1 MISGKEQPVSTQ
13 GPPAGPDRS
22 AVRWLGI
29 GLILSLAINAFIV
42 GLIATK
48 AVKQRE
54 VVRRAGAP
62 ALVDALG
69 DSRRLLR
76 ALPKER
82 RKELRG
88 IVRSYRPK
96 LKPHRDALD
105 AARDKFEAVLR
116 AEPTDQAA
124 LTLALDAIQN
134 ARFAMRDTGR
144 AMLTDVLAAMT
155 PDERRQVADRLARS
169 KRTKKKPPKKTP
181 LQEKPSA
188 EKAPDPGAPKV
199 N

>member
-1 MISGKEQPVSTQ
+1 MTSGKEQPEATQ
-13 GPPAGPDRS
+13 SPAAGSDRS
-22 AVRWLGI
+22 AVRWLGV

-48 AVKQRE
+48 TVKQRE
-54 VVRRAGAP
+54 VVRRAGPP

-82 RKELRG
+82 RKELRK
-88 IVRSYRPK
+88 IVRTYRPK
-96 LKPHRDALD
+96 LKPHREALTV
-105 AARDKFEAVLR
+105 ARDKLIAVLR
-116 AEPTDQAA
+116 VEPTDQVA
-124 LTLALDAIQN
+124 LTRALDAIQD

-155 PDERRQVADRLARS
+155 ADERKQVADRLARS
-169 KRTKKKPPKKTP
+169 KRKKKKPTTKKT
-181 LQEKPSA
+181 STS
-188 EKAPDPGAPKV
+188 DAPKV

>member
-1 MISGKEQPVSTQ
+1 MTSGKEQPVPTQ
-13 GPPAGPDRS
+13 GSSAGPDRS

-48 AVKQRE
+48 TVKQRE
-54 VVRRAGAP
+54 VVRRAGPP

-82 RKELRG
+82 RKELRK
-88 IVRSYRPK
+88 IVRTYRPK
-96 LKPHRDALD
+96 FKPHRDALS
-105 AARDKFEAVLR
+105 AGRDKLIAVLR
-116 AEPTDQAA
+116 VEPTDQAA
-124 LTLALDAIQN
+124 LTLALDAIQD

-155 PDERRQVADRLARS
+155 VDERKQVADRLARS
-169 KRTKKKPPKKTP
+169 KRKKKKPAKKKT
-181 LQEKPSA
+181 S
-188 EKAPDPGAPKV
+188 DSGAPKV

>member
-1 MISGKEQPVSTQ
+1 MTSGREQSKEQSEAKQ
-13 GPPAGPDRS
+13 PPAAGPDRS

-42 GLIATK
+42 GLIASKT
-48 AVKQRE
+48 VKQRE
-54 VVRRAGAP
+54 VVRRAGPP

-82 RKELRG
+82 RKELRK
-88 IVRSYRPK
+88 IVRTYRPK
-96 LKPHRDALD
+96 LKPQREALTV
-105 AARDKFEAVLR
+105 ARDKLIAVLR
-116 AEPTDQAA
+116 VEPTDQVA
-124 LTLALDAIQN
+124 LTRALDAIQD

-155 PDERRQVADRLARS
+155 ADERRQVADRLARS
-169 KRTKKKPPKKTP
+169 KRKKKPARKKT
-181 LQEKPSA
+181 STS
-188 EKAPDPGAPKV
+188 DAPKV